1 MGAGASSS
9 GNAPPEGLRGPK
21 KEARRMQNQVK
32 EIGMSKDDLQMLVT
46 AFGLLPSYK
55 DGTVRPQDIGF
66 LPQLAAVPLLGRV
79 AMLYADEHGRLP
91 MKELVNLVTE
101 WSDVQQ
107 SGRAAPAADADGDGA
122 RPLGKADRFRKVFD
136 AFDADGSGTVTITEL
151 VQLLVQLSG
160 GTVDEVTLR
169 RSLMQGPAA
178 AGLNFEQF
186 SQMVNA
192 EELLTKTTVRIG

>member
-9 GNAPPEGLRGPK
+9 NAPPEGLRGPK

-32 EIGMSKDDLQMLVT
+32 EIGMNKDDLQMLVT
-46 AFGLLPSYK
+46 AFGLLPSYQ
-55 DGTVRPQDIGF
+55 DGTVRPQDIAL
-66 LPQLAAVPLLGRV
+66 LPQLAAVPLIGRV
-79 AMLYADEHGRLP
+79 AMLYANEQGRLP

-101 WSDVQQ
+101 WSDVEHG
-107 SGRAAPAADADGDGA
+107 GRAAPAADGDGV

-136 AFDADGSGTVTITEL
+136 ACDADGSGTVTVTEL
-151 VQLLVQLSG
+151 VQLFVQLSG
-160 GTVDEVTLR
+160 GTVDGAELR

-178 AGLNFEQF
+178 AGVTFEQF
-186 SQMVNA
+186 SQLVSS

>member
-1 MGAGASSS
+1 
-9 GNAPPEGLRGPK
+9 
-21 KEARRMQNQVK
+21 
-32 EIGMSKDDLQMLVT
+32 MSKDDLQMLVT
-46 AFGLLPSYK
+46 AFGLLPSYR
-55 DGTVRPQDIGF
+55 DGTVRPQDIAL

-101 WSDVQQ
+101 WSDVVHG
-107 SGRAAPAADADGDGA
+107 GRVAHVADGHGA
-122 RPLGKADRFRKVFD
+122 RPLGKADRFRKIFD
-136 AFDADGSGTVTITEL
+136 ACDADGSGIVTATEL

-160 GTVDEVTLR
+160 GTADEVALR
-169 RSLMQGPAA
+169 HTLMQGPAA

-186 SQMVNA
+186 SQLVSS